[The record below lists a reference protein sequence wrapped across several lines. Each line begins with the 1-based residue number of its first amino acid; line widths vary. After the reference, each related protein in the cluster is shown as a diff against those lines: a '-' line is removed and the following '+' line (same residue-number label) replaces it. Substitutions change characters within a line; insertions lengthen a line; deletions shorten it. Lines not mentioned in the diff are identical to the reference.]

1 MFTKPVIHVKVKE
14 SFLRQKVVFKM
25 KKYFLLLLT
34 VSLFLTG
41 CTLGAPSENE
51 ITLFTQRHY
60 DVDQQLYDRFFEET
74 GIKVNVVSANE
85 NELMNRLETEGE
97 DTLADVLMMAD
108 VGRLHIASER
118 GLLQPIYSTI
128 VNDNIPAN
136 LRHPEGLWFGLTKR
150 ARILVYH
157 PDRVDP
163 SELSTYQALT
173 EPQWQN
179 RVVTRTSTNV
189 YSQSLTAS
197 MIALY
202 GEEATRLWIRGLVDN
217 FAHAPRGNDRDQ
229 AKQVMAG
236 EADVAIMNTY
246 YMGRMLNSADA
257 FEREVGETLRIFFPN
272 QETTGTH
279 INLSA
284 AGVTKHAK
292 NVEGAIKFL
301 EFLSGETAQGI
312 FASANFEYPV
322 NPRVEMDDL
331 LKSWGSF
338 KAQDINLALL
348 GVHAERAVIL
358 MDEEGWE

>member
-1 MFTKPVIHVKVKE
+1 MKKFGL
-14 SFLRQKVVFKM
+14 FVVF
-25 KKYFLLLLT
+25 L
-34 VSLFLTG
+34 SLFLGG
-41 CTLGAPSENE
+41 CTFGGAGDDE

-60 DVDQQLYDRFFEET
+60 DVDQQLYDQFFEKT
-74 GIKVNVVSANE
+74 GIKVNVVSANAD
-85 NELMNRLETEGE
+85 ELMNRLHTEGE

-118 GLLQPIYSTI
+118 DLLQS
-128 VNDNIPAN
+128 VNSDVVNRHIPAN
-136 LRHPEGLWFGLTKR
+136 YRHPDGFWFGLTKR
-150 ARILVYH
+150 ARIIVYH
-157 PDRVDP
+157 PDRVSP

-173 EPQWQN
+173 LPEWEG

-189 YSQSLTAS
+189 YSQSLSAS

-202 GEEATRLWIRGLVDN
+202 GEEATRLWIRGLVN
-217 FAHAPRGNDRDQ
+217 NLAHSPRGNDRDQ

-257 FEREVGETLRIFFPN
+257 FEREVGETLKIFFPN

-279 INLSA
+279 VNLSA
-284 AGVTKHAK
+284 AGVTKYAK
-292 NVEGAIKFL
+292 NVDGAIQFL

-312 FASANFEYPV
+312 FASANYEYPV
-322 NPRVEMDDL
+322 NPDVDMDDL
-331 LKSWGSF
+331 LKSWGPF
-338 KAQDINLALL
+338 KAQDINLSLL
-348 GVHAERAVIL
+348 GVHAARAVIL